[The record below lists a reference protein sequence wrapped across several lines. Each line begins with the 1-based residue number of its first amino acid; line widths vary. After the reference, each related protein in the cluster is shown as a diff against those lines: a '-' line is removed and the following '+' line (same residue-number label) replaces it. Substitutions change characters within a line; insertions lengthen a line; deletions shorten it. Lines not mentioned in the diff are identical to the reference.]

1 MKSRLRI
8 APNHQEDK
16 PETKVS
22 KVTQNPVFL
31 EFCWIL
37 EVVWS
42 PSRLL
47 ATFQLL
53 LTDLLATAL
62 LEVGTCVPVHLHQLA
77 PLRVVLMNFPQ
88 LVLGIAGFQ
97 WIFNWVNSLDPRI
110 LHQDME
116 KVQGM
121 RDASGKK

>member
-1 MKSRLRI
+1 
-8 APNHQEDK
+8 
-16 PETKVS
+16 
-22 KVTQNPVFL
+22 
-31 EFCWIL
+31 
-37 EVVWS
+37 
-42 PSRLL
+42 
-47 ATFQLL
+47 
-53 LTDLLATAL
+53 
-62 LEVGTCVPVHLHQLA
+62 
-77 PLRVVLMNFPQ
+77 MNFPQ